1 MSKLRN
7 LCLISVLLFSGCGRN
22 SSDPSILN
30 PRWVSQNNSKFQV
43 WFQNWSGYTRL
54 FITINEDTSIIQPS
68 QYATSV
74 RGKPH
79 LFPKS
84 QSQIKKV
91 QLIGNISWV
100 DEPAWLSGNENKFIW
115 KVDRSNPKIE
125 LPSEFE
131 GSVMIDQ
138 NIMKLTI
145 SKNNQIVYD
154 IALKPISV

>member
-1 MSKLRN
+1 MNKLKN
-7 LCLISVLLFSGCGRN
+7 LSLASIFLFFGCVQNSSTPSVLS
-22 SSDPSILN
+22 
-30 PRWVSQNNSKFQV
+30 PRWVSENNSKFQI

-74 RGKPH
+74 KGKPH

-84 QSQIKKV
+84 KSQIKKV
-91 QLIGNISWV
+91 QLIGNIIWI
-100 DEPAWLSGNENKFIW
+100 DEPAWLTGKENKFIW

-131 GSVMIDQ
+131 GSAMIDK

-145 SKNNQIVYD
+145 SKNNQVIYD
-154 IALKPISV
+154 LALKPISV